1 MIRRQF
7 FMCLTVAAVCSLSI
21 YGCNSSPT
29 VPVPPPDMREVTTL
43 SPDTDGFA
51 TITGGVGA
59 AAPDSIV
66 LLYNEDVGS
75 GVMETAGSDGSFEA
89 VVEADVGQTLVLQ
102 LKLDNSLSL
111 ERYITVK

>member
-1 MIRRQF
+1 MIGRQF
-7 FMCLTVAAVCSLSI
+7 VMCLAVAAVCSLST
-21 YGCNSSPT
+21 YSCNSSPT

-51 TITGGVGA
+51 TVAGDVGA

-66 LLYNEDVGS
+66 LLYNEDIGS

-111 ERYITVK
+111 ERFITIE